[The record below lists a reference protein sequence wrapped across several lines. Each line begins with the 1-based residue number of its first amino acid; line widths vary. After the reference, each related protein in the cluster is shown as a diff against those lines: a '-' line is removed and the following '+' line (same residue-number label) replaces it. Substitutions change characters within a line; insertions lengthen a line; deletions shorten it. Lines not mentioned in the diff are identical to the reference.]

1 MASGRERAVRMPGA
15 APRPSPNG
23 AGGRALGGGV
33 AAGAAAG
40 LAASVV
46 QVVVGKAED
55 WLFLPRG
62 ETADIAPRLVDRM
75 VQRLDTRASGPMKW
89 AVGTAF
95 HLGYGAFWGAVY
107 GAVQRRLR
115 LHPLLAGA
123 GLGLLIYGIT
133 FPRWGAAVRF
143 GVERPPQHRTRRM
156 TIVAASVALTY
167 GLAVG
172 AFYRRLARH

>member
-1 MASGRERAVRMPGA
+1 MARGRERVVRMPGG
-15 APRPSPNG
+15 APQPSPNG
-23 AGGRALGGGV
+23 AGGRAPGGGI

-62 ETADIAPRLVDRM
+62 ETADIAPRLVDRAL
-75 VQRLDTRASGPMKW
+75 QRIYTRASGPLKW
-89 AVGTAF
+89 GAGTAF
-95 HLGYGAFWGAVY
+95 HLAYGALWGAVY

-115 LHPLLAGA
+115 LHPLLTGA

-156 TIVAASVALTY
+156 TIVAASVAMTY

-172 AFYRRLARH
+172 VFYHRLTRH